1 MLYNCICMKRN
12 LANFITSLRILGT
25 IVLIFLPTLSKQYLI
40 MHVFTG
46 ITDALDGYVARKTNT
61 VSSFGSKL
69 DTASDL
75 LFYSVM
81 MFKLWDI
88 LHANLPNYVWALIY
102 IVLVLRAIYYILVSV
117 VFKTLSSKHS
127 IMNKVVGFLM
137 FMLPFVANNKLLLY
151 YSFIILT
158 IAYISLAYE
167 IILVIK
173 DRKIS

>member
-1 MLYNCICMKRN
+1 MKKN

-25 IVLIFLPTLSKQYLI
+25 IVLAFLPTLSKQYLAV
-40 MHVFTG
+40 HVFTG
-46 ITDALDGYVARKTNT
+46 VTDALDGYVARKTNT

-88 LHANLPNYVWALIY
+88 LHANLPNYVWTMIYVILFLRLIY
-102 IVLVLRAIYYILVSV
+102 YVLVGL

-127 IMNKVVGFLM
+127 IMNKTVGFLM
-137 FMLPFVANNKLLLY
+137 FLLPFVVNNKYLLY
-151 YSFIILT
+151 YSLLIVAIS
-158 IAYISLAYE
+158 YISFIKE
-167 IILVIK
+167 SVVVIK
-173 DRKIS
+173 EKKVS